1 METLAPL
8 VKQALEQV
16 PALTVV
22 AVLLYFFLKAFE
34 KVISKLIVT
43 QDELRKLYLETLGR
57 YENSMD
63 TIAAVV
69 KDLGTIAGNMKDY
82 CPVNRTHRLG
92 LDPTSLGDV
101 FSAPKHPPEQ

>member
-8 VKQALEQV
+8 IKQALEQV

-34 KVISKLIVT
+34 KVIGKLVTT

-69 KDLGTIAGNMKDY
+69 KDLGGIATNMKDY
-82 CPVNRTHRLG
+82 CPVNRARAQGTELFTVPR
-92 LDPTSLGDV
+92 
-101 FSAPKHPPEQ
+101 PPEE